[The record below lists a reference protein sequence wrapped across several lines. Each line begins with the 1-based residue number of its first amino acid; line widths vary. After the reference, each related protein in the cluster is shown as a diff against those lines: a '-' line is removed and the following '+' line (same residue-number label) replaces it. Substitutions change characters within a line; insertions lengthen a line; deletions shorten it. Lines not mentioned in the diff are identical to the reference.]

1 MRVVSC
7 QAGDGLTKAAD
18 RTAFLAKSREAAA
31 EAART
36 SPTRQTPLTKQVVST
51 SDS

>member
-1 MRVVSC
+1 MLLSC
-7 QAGDGLTKAAD
+7 QAGDGLTKPQ
-18 RTAFLAKSREAAA
+18 TARRFWRRVVKLQL
-31 EAART
+31 AART